1 MITAVLVVLLLAFP
15 LIALWKRIRI
25 LYYIEKLPGLRAYP
39 LIGTTYQFYNV
50 PKSDIFSTLVKRNLK
65 YGPIL
70 RSWLGHRPLV
80 HLMKPAYFEK
90 VMTSQVSLSKG
101 MSYDTVK
108 PWMGNGLLV
117 NTGASWHQRRK
128 LLTPAFHFSILEN
141 FVEVFNEK
149 ALKLADKLET
159 KVGQQINMLPYIT
172 KTTLD
177 IICETAMGIQF
188 NAMDDGSSEYIDA
201 LCSVTGLAIMRMLRP
216 WEMIP
221 FIYKMTKNGK
231 RYYRCVKILHEV
243 ATQVLVEKKKAYNS
257 KKASAVQ
264 ETSEEDLLMG
274 KKKRKAF
281 LDLVLEASN
290 GGQDLSDTEIREEID
305 TFLFAGHDTTSS
317 GICWTLL
324 LLGNHQDWQDKV
336 RTEIED
342 IMQGEQRPFTM
353 QDLQEMKCLE
363 RVIKEQLRIF
373 PNVPVIARML
383 SEDLNLDGYYIPAGV
398 SINMQI
404 YEAHHDPENW
414 PEPERFDPDRFLPEN
429 TKNRHPYSYVPFSA
443 GPRNCIGQKFAQHE
457 QKILLATILRK
468 YRVKAVDKVE
478 DVKMNFEIVI
488 RPHDGLNV
496 ILERI
501 D

>member
-1 MITAVLVVLLLAFP
+1 
-15 LIALWKRIRI
+15 
-25 LYYIEKLPGLRAYP
+25 
-39 LIGTTYQFYNV
+39 
-50 PKSDIFSTLVKRNLK
+50 
-65 YGPIL
+65 
-70 RSWLGHRPLV
+70 
-80 HLMKPAYFEK
+80 
-90 VMTSQVSLSKG
+90 
-101 MSYDTVK
+101 
-108 PWMGNGLLV
+108 
-117 NTGASWHQRRK
+117 
-128 LLTPAFHFSILEN
+128 
-141 FVEVFNEK
+141 
-149 ALKLADKLET
+149 
-159 KVGQQINMLPYIT
+159 
-172 KTTLD
+172 
-177 IICETAMGIQF
+177 
-188 NAMDDGSSEYIDA
+188 
-201 LCSVTGLAIMRMLRP
+201 
-216 WEMIP
+216 
-221 FIYKMTKNGK
+221 
-231 RYYRCVKILHEV
+231 
-243 ATQVLVEKKKAYNS
+243 
-257 KKASAVQ
+257 
-264 ETSEEDLLMG
+264 MG